1 MEKEKNYSYTI
12 QEGPHKGETLWSGCY
27 SATCG
32 ITILRV
38 KRFLRRSK
46 YYVLA
51 NKRGK
56 GTPDFKHMWN
66 LVCGFIE
73 PYESGPECVSREIL
87 EECGINIPAELFVFL
102 ETDTR
107 PETRNKGHITL
118 RYLAIIDKNTEGID
132 SSHFNEIGTTGGEVD
147 EVEERKWIDI
157 DKVREYEWAFNHA
170 FVLERRQEGAS
181 PAERDCTC
189 HPGAR
194 QRIPRLARDGV

>member
-118 RYLAIIDKNTEGID
+118 RYLAIIDKNTKGID
-132 SSHFNEIGTTGGEVD
+132 TSHFNEIGTTGGEVD

-170 FVLERRQEGAS
+170 FVLERISRGLKN
-181 PAERDCTC
+181 RKLIKFYNKNKKN
-189 HPGAR
+189 GK
-194 QRIPRLARDGV
+194 RLY

>member
-1 MEKEKNYSYTI
+1 MKEKNYSYTI

-32 ITILRV
+32 ITVLRV

-66 LVCGFIE
+66 LPCGFIE
-73 PYESGPECVSREIL
+73 PSESGPECVRREIL
-87 EECGINIPAELFVFL
+87 EECGIDIPAELFIFL

-107 PETRNKGHITL
+107 PTTRNKGHITL
-118 RYLAIIDKNTEGID
+118 RYLAIIDKNTKGID
-132 SSHFNEIGTTGGEVD
+132 SSHFDEIGTTGGEVD
-147 EVEERKWIDI
+147 EVEERRWIDI
-157 DKVREYEWAFNHA
+157 DKVQDYEWAFNHA
-170 FVLERRQEGAS
+170 DVLK
-181 PAERDCTC
+181 
-189 HPGAR
+189 
-194 QRIPRLARDGV
+194 RISQGLKNRKLIKFYNKSKKNGKRLY

>member
-1 MEKEKNYSYTI
+1 MEEKNYSYTI

-170 FVLERRQEGAS
+170 FVLERISRGLKN
-181 PAERDCTC
+181 RKLIKFYNKNKKN
-189 HPGAR
+189 GK
-194 QRIPRLARDGV
+194 RLY

>member
-1 MEKEKNYSYTI
+1 MEEKNYSYTI

-46 YYVLA
+46 YYILA

-66 LVCGFIE
+66 LPCGFIE
-73 PYESGPECVSREIL
+73 PSESGPECVRREIL
-87 EECGINIPAELFVFL
+87 EECGIDIPAKLFVFL

-107 PETRNKGHITL
+107 PSTRNKGHITL
-118 RYLAIIDKNTEGID
+118 RYLAIIDKNTKGID
-132 SSHFNEIGTTGGEVD
+132 TSHFDEIGTTGGEEN
-147 EVEERKWIDI
+147 EVEERKWINI
-157 DKVREYEWAFNHA
+157 DKVQDYEWAFNHA
-170 FVLERRQEGAS
+170 DVLK
-181 PAERDCTC
+181 
-189 HPGAR
+189 
-194 QRIPRLARDGV
+194 RISQGLRNKKLIKFYNKNKKNGKRLY

>member
-1 MEKEKNYSYTI
+1 MEEKNYSYII

-38 KRFLRRSK
+38 KRFLRKSK

-66 LVCGFIE
+66 LPCGFIE
-73 PYESGPECVSREIL
+73 PSESGPECVRREIL

-107 PETRNKGHITL
+107 PSTRNKGHITL
-118 RYLAIIDKNTEGID
+118 RYLAIIDRNTKGID
-132 SSHFNEIGTTGGEVD
+132 SSHFNEIGTTGGEEN
-147 EVEERKWIDI
+147 EVEERKWINI
-157 DKVREYEWAFNHA
+157 DKVQDYEWAFNHA
-170 FVLERRQEGAS
+170 DVLK
-181 PAERDCTC
+181 
-189 HPGAR
+189 
-194 QRIPRLARDGV
+194 RISQGLKNRKLIRFYNKSKKNGKRLY

>member
-170 FVLERRQEGAS
+170 FVLERISRGLKN
-181 PAERDCTC
+181 RKLIKFYNKNKKN
-189 HPGAR
+189 GK
-194 QRIPRLARDGV
+194 RLY

>member
-1 MEKEKNYSYTI
+1 MEEKNYSYTI

-32 ITILRV
+32 ITVLRV

-66 LVCGFIE
+66 LPCGFIE
-73 PYESGPECVSREIL
+73 PSESGPECVRREIL
-87 EECGINIPAELFVFL
+87 EECGIDIPAKLFVFL

-107 PETRNKGHITL
+107 PSTRNKGHITL
-118 RYLAIIDKNTEGID
+118 RYLAIIDKNTKGID
-132 SSHFNEIGTTGGEVD
+132 TSHFDEIGTTGGEEN

-157 DKVREYEWAFNHA
+157 DKVQDYEWAFNHA
-170 FVLERRQEGAS
+170 NVLK
-181 PAERDCTC
+181 
-189 HPGAR
+189 
-194 QRIPRLARDGV
+194 RISQGLRNKSLIKFYNKNKKNGKRLY

>member
-1 MEKEKNYSYTI
+1 MEEKNYSYTI

-38 KRFLRRSK
+38 RRFLRRSK

-66 LVCGFIE
+66 LPCGFIE
-73 PYESGPECVSREIL
+73 PSESGPECVRREIL
-87 EECGINIPAELFVFL
+87 EECGIDIPAKLFVFL

-107 PETRNKGHITL
+107 PSTRNKGHITL
-118 RYLAIIDKNTEGID
+118 RYLAVIDKNTKGID
-132 SSHFNEIGTTGGEVD
+132 TSHFDEIGTTGGEEN

-157 DKVREYEWAFNHA
+157 DKVQDYEWAFNHA
-170 FVLERRQEGAS
+170 DVIK
-181 PAERDCTC
+181 
-189 HPGAR
+189 
-194 QRIPRLARDGV
+194 RISQGLRNKSLIKFYNKNKKNGKRLY

>member
-1 MEKEKNYSYTI
+1 MEEKNYSYTI

-157 DKVREYEWAFNHA
+157 DKVQDYEWAFNHA
-170 FVLERRQEGAS
+170 FVLERISRGLKN
-181 PAERDCTC
+181 RKLIKFYNKNKKN
-189 HPGAR
+189 GK
-194 QRIPRLARDGV
+194 RLY

>member
-1 MEKEKNYSYTI
+1 MEEKNYSYTI

-38 KRFLRRSK
+38 KRFLRKSK

-66 LVCGFIE
+66 LPCGFIE
-73 PYESGPECVSREIL
+73 PSESGPECVRREIL
-87 EECGINIPAELFVFL
+87 EECGIDIPAKLFVFL

-107 PETRNKGHITL
+107 PTTRNKGHITL

-157 DKVREYEWAFNHA
+157 DDVQNYSWAFNHA
-170 FVLERRQEGAS
+170 AVLK
-181 PAERDCTC
+181 
-189 HPGAR
+189 
-194 QRIPRLARDGV
+194 RISQGLKNRKLIKFYNKNKKNGKRLY

>member
-1 MEKEKNYSYTI
+1 MEEKNYSYTI

-38 KRFLRRSK
+38 RRFLRRSK

-66 LVCGFIE
+66 LPCGFIE
-73 PYESGPECVSREIL
+73 PSESGPECVRREIL
-87 EECGINIPAELFVFL
+87 EECGIDIPAELFVFL

-118 RYLAIIDKNTEGID
+118 RYLAITDKNTKGID
-132 SSHFNEIGTTGGEVD
+132 TSHFDEIGTTGGEVD

-170 FVLERRQEGAS
+170 FVLERISQGLKNRKLIKFYNKNKKNGK
-181 PAERDCTC
+181 
-189 HPGAR
+189 
-194 QRIPRLARDGV
+194 RLY